1 MGDYSVAT
9 KNRFQLS
16 LGDDSSDEEV
26 DLYEMLKQEEAKQDK
41 KKATVEPQPATKN
54 AKSRNDKNSRAKKPP
69 QSQSQKVDDANTANI
84 QKSGGNRFG
93 SARGDRP
100 ANDNRPPRMRQND
113 QKNRS
118 DDFEKPPQ
126 EQRFGNFDGGRG
138 MRRGGSGGGFRGGRG
153 RGGGR
158 GGGRSFDRH
167 SGSDRTGVKPFEKK
181 DGSGGHN
188 WGDEIGSQLDNSTTQ
203 AGDESVVRKDEGE
216 THNETINEDENTAE
230 GESAEPAEP
239 EVQEMTLDEW
249 KAAQR
254 GAKAKPV
261 QFKLR
266 RAGEGED
273 QTQWKKTV
281 ALEPRKRTE
290 STDDSFEEEADEM
303 SHKAEGTRSA
313 LDKLNIKIEFASE
326 SSPRGGPGGRGRGGR
341 GGERGGRFNSDRPRR
356 DERRGGGGGSRGDR
370 GGSGRGGGFRGGFRG
385 NSRGFSGGSS
395 APRVD
400 NEMEFPSLGSKK

>member
-1 MGDYSVAT
+1 
-9 KNRFQLS
+9 
-16 LGDDSSDEEV
+16 
-26 DLYEMLKQEEAKQDK
+26 
-41 KKATVEPQPATKN
+41 
-54 AKSRNDKNSRAKKPP
+54 
-69 QSQSQKVDDANTANI
+69 
-84 QKSGGNRFG
+84 
-93 SARGDRP
+93 
-100 ANDNRPPRMRQND
+100 
-113 QKNRS
+113 
-118 DDFEKPPQ
+118 
-126 EQRFGNFDGGRG
+126 
-138 MRRGGSGGGFRGGRG
+138 
-153 RGGGR
+153 
-158 GGGRSFDRH
+158 
-167 SGSDRTGVKPFEKK
+167 
-181 DGSGGHN
+181 
-188 WGDEIGSQLDNSTTQ
+188 
-203 AGDESVVRKDEGE
+203 
-216 THNETINEDENTAE
+216 
-230 GESAEPAEP
+230 
-239 EVQEMTLDEW
+239 
-249 KAAQR
+249 
-254 GAKAKPV
+254 
-261 QFKLR
+261 LR